1 MHHLSVR
8 TKSISTST
16 KTSVIALTN
25 CTIRSLRAMSS
36 PAKRCWNI
44 DSCIHHL
51 AFTIKMRASGLE
63 REHIMYLEPATPPS
77 PTTSASLSSPRTRS
91 ISRSSPN
98 HTHQAIYRSPGLL
111 DIVLI
116 ELDRHETMLSQSIDQ
131 KRKRHAEEC
140 VEFMARARGR
150 GMHIGVEIETHNS
163 VKAVAVPECSSQ
175 RSAVLRPSRVFGS
188 AGGLNGHTT
197 YNS

>member
-1 MHHLSVR
+1 MNTGRAYLRLHHLSVR

-131 KRKRHAEEC
+131 KRKRHAEER
-140 VEFMARARGR
+140 VESHGQSKRARDAHWCRDRDAQQRKG
-150 GMHIGVEIETHNS
+150 
-163 VKAVAVPECSSQ
+163 CS
-175 RSAVLRPSRVFGS
+175 R
-188 AGGLNGHTT
+188 T
-197 YNS
+197 